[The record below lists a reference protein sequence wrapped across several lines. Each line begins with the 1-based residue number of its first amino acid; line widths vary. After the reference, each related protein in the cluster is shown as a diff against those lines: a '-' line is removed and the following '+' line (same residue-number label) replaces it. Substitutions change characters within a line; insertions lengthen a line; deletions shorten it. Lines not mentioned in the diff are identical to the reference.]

1 MRLAV
6 LAVLLCASPIVLC
19 QSAVPGLANPEQSQ
33 VAQLA
38 QAWPMPTQLAPAF
51 PPTVQR
57 NIYVYPRPGG
67 FRAPDQPRNS
77 SRIDPQMI
85 VRPPKSSVGV
95 QPPGTLVAQ
104 NIFPGLRLLPIGSAA
119 ALKPIPTDWPRLK
132 IESIPIAWPKSTLL
146 PIDSGSAA
154 STPAPAK

>member
-85 VRPPKSSVGV
+85 V